1 MINTDISIY
10 VPVYNG
16 EKTIENCINSILSQS
31 LKPKNIMIIND
42 CSNDNTLEILKG
54 YGNKINIHNNTQN
67 SGVSYCRNLAINE
80 IKTRF
85 IASIDADV
93 ELEYNWLETL
103 FDKMQK
109 KKITL
114 IGGRMFEKYVD
125 NPHNYWRSLR
135 IGQQWGNK
143 DILNPSFVFGCNNL
157 LDTNQIDKKNI
168 FDLKGDYFKTN
179 GEDIEFSK
187 FLKKRGLNIYY
198 SSESVCYHLQDDDIE
213 SLSKRYWRYLYYGDG
228 FKKRNLYKTIKNIFR
243 QFKKTI
249 KWSLQDIFNSRTR
262 LLKVN
267 FGVLYFFSKL
277 DYKHMKKKIYD

>member
-1 MINTDISIY
+1 
-10 VPVYNG
+10 
-16 EKTIENCINSILSQS
+16 
-31 LKPKNIMIIND
+31 
-42 CSNDNTLEILKG
+42 
-54 YGNKINIHNNTQN
+54 
-67 SGVSYCRNLAINE
+67 
-80 IKTRF
+80 
-85 IASIDADV
+85 
-93 ELEYNWLETL
+93 
-103 FDKMQK
+103 
-109 KKITL
+109 
-114 IGGRMFEKYVD
+114 MFEKYVD